1 MPNNSSDPIVD
12 VSVADVAG
20 ISVPANTLIKKVSNA
35 VGGIFEPY
43 QITRIAK
50 AEAKASLIRSKAEIE
65 ITELHRRAVHRL
77 VEEEARRQ
85 KNIEDITEKALS
97 QLDKNS
103 DPDAMEDD
111 WITNFFDKCRIV
123 SDENMQDLW
132 SRILAG
138 EANVP
143 GRYSK
148 RTVNALSD
156 LDKADAALFAK
167 LCGFCWVIGEV
178 IPLVLDTQES
188 VYNRHGVNFGSLSHL
203 ESIGLIQYQELTGFR
218 RVNLSKR
225 TLTSYYGHR
234 MFLEFSKDSKNELD
248 IGSVC
253 LTRVGKE
260 LAPICGSRPVDGF
273 LNYVMEAWKEHNPTI
288 VKR

>member
-103 DPDAMEDD
+103 DPDAMKDD

-203 ESIGLIQYQELTGFR
+203 ESIGLTQYQELTGFR

-234 MFLEFSKDSKNELD
+234 MFWNFRRTLRMSWILD
-248 IGSVC
+248 LC
-253 LTRVGKE
+253 
-260 LAPICGSRPVDGF
+260 A
-273 LNYVMEAWKEHNPTI
+273 
-288 VKR
+288 